1 QGIGSVTAL
10 LDNADVTAALLV
22 TEDGAVTVRSV
33 AETGTTPT
41 LLDNDYTRVN
51 NLVQMV
57 GDGVTVLLEGTFDWT
72 ESFANIAWSRGS
84 DGVADTDDDY
94 AVAAPAGFEDVTIGA
109 AEPGGAIIQGPGD
122 VPTLDFETF
131 LGMWDGSYFGWTV
144 ENLDIRGFD
153 WSIAMFYTSGAD
165 FHGVSI
171 LDNRIEIPA
180 DKPGNYG
187 ADIGEPWQ
195 NVGIHMAGGFDQTVA
210 GNEIVIPGSALA
222 DTSDPETPLKAASVA
237 LQSNTHGGSGYD
249 GLRIVDNAIRITGA
263 QSADPEWVYGIWE
276 NGHAHTSDI
285 EIAGNTFVNEHPD
298 NDPALNLQRAF
309 RVTSHS
315 SETTTVAYAGNTVI
329 GANIAIH
336 WMGDNYT
343 SGPAAGLWPV
353 VVEGNTL
360 LGNGTAV
367 WVHTDGL
374 EAFDKAATVTSESL
388 SNLRK
393 AVLRFNRIAGNT
405 VGVRSDDAEVTAL
418 DNWWGCNEGPNATDC
433 DTAVLNGS
441 YGFLDT
447 DTWIELG
454 LSAVPGQ
461 MQIGGASVATATLQS
476 SADAK
481 NGLVT
486 PPVPDGTP
494 VSFAATG
501 GVMSPTSGETLQG
514 SAASTYT
521 AGTIV
526 GDYSISATV
535 DSETVSVG
543 VTIVAWADLGI
554 SVTPE
559 SQHLDDG
566 ELAAFTVTVTNDGPL
581 PAPASVVSIDLPA
594 ELTGV
599 AWSCVGN
606 GGGVCTAAG
615 TGDVDDLVDL
625 PVGSSVVY
633 TVSGNVPDPFAGS
646 LQLTASVAPAAGIT
660 DPDSDDNS
668 DTADIIAVDKIFEDG
683 FESGG
688 TTLWSSTVGLA
699 P

>member
-1 QGIGSVTAL
+1 
-10 LDNADVTAALLV
+10 
-22 TEDGAVTVRSV
+22 
-33 AETGTTPT
+33 
-41 LLDNDYTRVN
+41 
-51 NLVQMV
+51 M
-57 GDGVTVLLEGTFDWT
+57 
-72 ESFANIAWSRGS
+72 
-84 DGVADTDDDY
+84 
-94 AVAAPAGFEDVTIGA
+94 
-109 AEPGGAIIQGPGD
+109 
-122 VPTLDFETF
+122 
-131 LGMWDGSYFGWTV
+131 
-144 ENLDIRGFD
+144 
-153 WSIAMFYTSGAD
+153 
-165 FHGVSI
+165 
-171 LDNRIEIPA
+171 PA

-210 GNEIVIPGSALA
+210 GNEFVIPGDALA
-222 DTSDPETPLKAASVA
+222 DTSDPETPLKASSVA
-237 LQSNTHGGSGYD
+237 LQSNTHGGSRYN
-249 GLRIVDNAIRITGA
+249 GLRIVDNVIRITGA

-276 NGHAHTSDI
+276 NGHAHQSDI
-285 EIAGNTFVNEHPD
+285 EISGNSFINEHPG

-315 SETTTVAYAGNTVI
+315 SEDTTVAYNGNTVI
-329 GANIAIH
+329 GANIGIH
-336 WMGDNYT
+336 WIGDSYT
-343 SGPAAGLWPV
+343 SGPASGLWPV

-374 EAFDKAATVTSESL
+374 EPPDKSAAAKIEEL
-388 SNLRK
+388 SDLRK
-393 AVLRFNRIAGNT
+393 AVLRFNRIVGNT

-461 MQIGGASVATATLQS
+461 VQIGGSSVATAVLQS
-476 SADAK
+476 NADAK

-501 GVMSPTSGETLQG
+501 GVMSPTAGETLQG

-521 AGTIV
+521 AGTTV

-535 DSETVSVG
+535 DSETVSAG

-554 SVTPE
+554 TVTPE
-559 SQHLDDG
+559 SQHLDNG
-566 ELAAFTVTVTNDGPL
+566 EFAEFTVTVSNDGPV
-581 PAPASVVSIDLPA
+581 PAPASVVVVDLPA

-599 AWSCVGN
+599 AWTCVGN

-615 TGDVDDLVDL
+615 SGDVDDLVDL

-633 TVSGNVPDPFAGS
+633 SLGGNVPDPFSGS
-646 LQLTASVAPAAGIT
+646 LELTASVAPAAGIT
-660 DPDSDDNS
+660 DPDTDDNS
-668 DTADIIAVDKIFEDG
+668 DTADIIAVERIFDDG
-683 FESGG
+683 FESGD
-688 TTLWSSTVGLA
+688 TTAWSTTVGADA